1 MYNYTGIEQYIENY
15 SWQLREI
22 QALEA
27 ELKATRR
34 QIDEGMVS
42 RDTYDPNWEQ
52 KILDE
57 LELVQKNVKHSEDIV
72 NSIPETVEMLPCK
85 LYLRLHMLAGYNLT
99 DTAVQMGVS
108 LSTLTRIRQRCAEY
122 FTDQVL

>member
-1 MYNYTGIEQYIENY
+1 MCNYAEFERYIENY
-15 SWQLREI
+15 SWQLRQI

-27 ELKATRR
+27 ELTATRR

-42 RDTYDPNWEQ
+42 RDTYDPDWEE
-52 KILDE
+52 KILNE
-57 LELVQKNVKHSEDIV
+57 LELVQKKVKHSEDIV
-72 NSIPETVEMLPCK
+72 NSIPETLEMLPCK

-99 DTAVQMGVS
+99 DTAVQIGVS
-108 LSTLTRIRQRCAEY
+108 LSTLTRIRQRCAGY